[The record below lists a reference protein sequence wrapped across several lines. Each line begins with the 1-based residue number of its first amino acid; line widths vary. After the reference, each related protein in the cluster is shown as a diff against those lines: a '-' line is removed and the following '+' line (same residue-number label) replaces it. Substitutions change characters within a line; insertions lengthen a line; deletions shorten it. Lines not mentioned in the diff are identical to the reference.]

1 MLEVE
6 IPQQAGE
13 SMANLRQRVR
23 AFCES
28 KRIPFEQAG
37 QVPQALAI
45 FVADEATR
53 EIVQQEFSAAIPAA
67 ALSPGEIKAGTAATS
82 VPVQKSDDSAPREP
96 RRRETLRP
104 SGS

>member
-37 QVPQALAI
+37 QIPQALAL
-45 FVADEATR
+45 FVEDEATR
-53 EIVQQEFSAAIPAA
+53 DLIRQG
-67 ALSPGEIKAGTAATS
+67 LSPL
-82 VPVQKSDDSAPREP
+82 P
-96 RRRETLRP
+96 P
-104 SGS
+104 S